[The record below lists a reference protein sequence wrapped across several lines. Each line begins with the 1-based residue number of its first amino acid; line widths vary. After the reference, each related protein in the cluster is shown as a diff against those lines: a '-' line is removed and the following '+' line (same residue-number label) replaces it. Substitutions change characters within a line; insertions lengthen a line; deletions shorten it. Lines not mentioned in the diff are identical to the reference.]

1 MDYDRPHD
9 MQASEPRIPT
19 MALGAGHAHAC
30 RDDGDDSV
38 IDAPPPYESVAG
50 ASAGQFVVIDI
61 DTPTDSPPPYSAGTS
76 PVGLVSPA
84 SSGDG
89 EVCER
94 GRSRR
99 AAWRAAR
106 RARRR
111 AERRARRRSF
121 GPGGL
126 FVETP
131 LFLPETMI
139 GAHPGVGGDL
149 PSGLPT
155 YAEATSDRPPTY
167 AMVMAA
173 CPTEPPGGSVG
184 PADQPRVQSS
194 RTWRP
199 PLVNSRELYRAQ
211 RAARC
216 ASSFDTPQAPG
227 WCGGTCRHAVFG
239 VVAVVVVIIL
249 AFLWR

>member
-1 MDYDRPHD
+1 M
-9 MQASEPRIPT
+9 AS
-19 MALGAGHAHAC
+19 GAGRAHA
-30 RDDGDDSV
+30 RREDGGDSV
-38 IDAPPPYESVAG
+38 INAPPPYNSVAG

-61 DTPTDSPPPYSAGTS
+61 DTPTDSPPPYSAVTS
-76 PVGLVSPA
+76 SVGFVSPT

-89 EVCER
+89 EVFER

-99 AAWRAAR
+99 AAWRAVR

-126 FVETP
+126 FAETP
-131 LFLPETMI
+131 LFLPETML
-139 GAHPGVGGDL
+139 GAQPGMGSDL

-155 YAEATSDRPPTY
+155 YAEATSDCPPTY

-173 CPTEPPGGSVG
+173 CPTEPTFESVG
-184 PADQPRVQSS
+184 PADQPRLQSS

-216 ASSFDTPQAPG
+216 ALSSDTPQAPG

-249 AFLWR
+249 VFLWR